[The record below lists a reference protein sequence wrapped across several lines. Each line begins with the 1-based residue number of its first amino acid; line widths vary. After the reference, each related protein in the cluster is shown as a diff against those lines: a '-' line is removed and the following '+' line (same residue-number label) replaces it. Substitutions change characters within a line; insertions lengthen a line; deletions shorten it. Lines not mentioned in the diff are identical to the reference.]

1 MHHDVTIVETDN
13 PSAFNKALKDCYFDM
28 VTDQTTGTVLQIK
41 KCKGIHLLEARG
53 EGNVAYFFT
62 VDVAP
67 GIMEAHA
74 IIPLASRGAWAVQ
87 AAKDAISLL
96 RKEYRVSKVTS
107 GHLDC
112 SRNAGVFLSAVGFK
126 RQETFDT
133 GKTKDHIPVK
143 YISYSLEV

>member
-1 MHHDVTIVETDN
+1 MHDVTIVETDN
-13 PSAFNKALKDCYFDM
+13 PIAFNKALRDYYFDM

-41 KCKGIHLLEARG
+41 KCKDIHLLEAHG
-53 EGNVAYFFT
+53 EGKVAYFFT
-62 VDVAP
+62 VEVSP
-67 GIMEAHA
+67 NTMEAHA
-74 IIPLASRGAWAVQ
+74 IIPLESRGAWAVQ

-96 RKEYRVSKVTS
+96 HKQYRVSKVTS

-112 SRNAGVFLSAVGFK
+112 SRSAGVFLCAVGFK